1 MKVKNIIIR
10 IKSLEEILDEA
21 KGVMTAIGKG
31 EKVEKHKGVSFAD
44 IDTMQ
49 KILTKERLRILKT
62 IKHKNPKSIY
72 ELAKILGRD
81 IKNTYN
87 DVQYLADMGFIE
99 LKKVKEGREKTVPS
113 IPYNEILVKIAV

>member
-1 MKVKNIIIR
+1 MKIKNITIR
-10 IKSLEEILDEA
+10 IKSLEEILEEA
-21 KGVMTAIGKG
+21 KGVMEAIEKG
-31 EKVEKHKGVSFAD
+31 DKVKKHKGISFAD

-62 IKHKNPKSIY
+62 IKHKNPNSIY

-81 IKNTYN
+81 IKNTYD
-87 DVQYLADMGFIE
+87 DVVYLSDMGFIE
-99 LKKVKEGREKTVPS
+99 LKRVKEGREKIVPS